1 MGELRF
7 LQVAPLTADKYFM
20 NQRRDSRFQTDQPI
34 QITVFGLPDI
44 QVQAKVKNI
53 SGRGVGLEVERPLA
67 IGAALKIPL
76 DDAILLGEVIYCR
89 AQGGGYYVG
98 IELEHALFG
107 LADLAVALRSFSDEY
122 SGVEQP
128 HAVQHARE
136 QHK

>member
-1 MGELRF
+1 
-7 LQVAPLTADKYFM
+7 M
-20 NQRRDSRFQTDQPI
+20 NQRRDARFQIDQAI

-44 QVQAKVKNI
+44 QVRARVKNL
-53 SGRGVGLEVERPLA
+53 SGRGVGLELEQPLV

-98 IELEHALFG
+98 RELEQALFG
-107 LADLAVALRSFSDEY
+107 LADLAVGLRSFSAEY
-122 SGVEQP
+122 SGAEQP

-136 QHK
+136 QYK